1 MVFEQLHCEFQCI
14 ANKTIKWLLQN
25 NCTCTVSFEL
35 LLKEHEAGHT
45 NVGGDQKLWINY
57 VLGPNVRLASPC
69 GPISFDVF
77 PIDHSIT
84 VLPMYRL
91 CSIPAASIGQM
102 QNSSGTVYQ

>member
-1 MVFEQLHCEFQCI
+1 MKRDIQMWAV
-14 ANKTIKWLLQN
+14 TR
-25 NCTCTVSFEL
+25 
-35 LLKEHEAGHT
+35 
-45 NVGGDQKLWINY
+45 NY
-57 VLGPNVRLASPC
+57 GLIYVREPNVRLASPC

-77 PIDHSIT
+77 PIDHSII